1 MGGGGWTGQTHFMVG
16 PGRGPTK
23 KDRKII
29 RQKVMN
35 RTQKTSRR
43 PPMTYYRTR
52 SVVIVGHFFDSPD
65 GPTSF
70 VDHGPKLRVL
80 KIV

>member
-1 MGGGGWTGQTHFMVG
+1 
-16 PGRGPTK
+16 
-23 KDRKII
+23 
-29 RQKVMN
+29 MN